1 MGERPLKASQGRRYG
16 EDTKMLP
23 EFALDS
29 KVAVVTGGA
38 RGLGLEMMRALAR
51 VGADVVAVDLLEQQA
66 REASEQVGAEC
77 GVRAGA
83 WGVDVTDE
91 RQVTTT
97 FAAIEREFGPIDV
110 LVAAAGIVEN
120 VAAEDYPAAS
130 WRKIIDVNLNGVFF
144 TAQAAGRG
152 MIARRSGSIILIA
165 SMSGLIVNRPQKQSA
180 YNVSKAGVI
189 MMAKSLAAEWAPH
202 GVRVNAIAPGYMRTA
217 LTDQVLTGQPGLRQT
232 WEGLIPLGRMG
243 TPPELSGTVVYLA
256 SDASSYVTGPT
267 LVIDRGSTAW

>member
-1 MGERPLKASQGRRYG
+1 
-16 EDTKMLP
+16 
-23 EFALDS
+23 
-29 KVAVVTGGA
+29 
-38 RGLGLEMMRALAR
+38 
-51 VGADVVAVDLLEQQA
+51 
-66 REASEQVGAEC
+66 
-77 GVRAGA
+77 
-83 WGVDVTDE
+83 VTDE
-91 RQVTTT
+91 HQVTTT

-152 MIARRSGSIILIA
+152 MIARKSGSIILIA

-217 LTDQVLTGQPGLRQT
+217 LTDQVLAGQPELRQT

-243 TPPELSGTVVYLA
+243 TPLELSGTVVYLA
-256 SDASSYVTGPT
+256 SDASSYVTGST
-267 LVIDRGSTAW
+267 LVIDGGYTAW

>member
-1 MGERPLKASQGRRYG
+1 
-16 EDTKMLP
+16 MLP
-23 EFALDS
+23 EFSLHG

-66 REASEQVGAEC
+66 RESSEQVGAEC
-77 GVRAGA
+77 GVRAAA

-97 FAAIEREFGPIDV
+97 FAAIEREFGPIDI

-130 WRKIIDVNLNGVFF
+130 WRRIIDVNLNGVFF

-152 MIARRSGSIILIA
+152 MIARKSGSIILIA
-165 SMSGLIVNRPQKQSA
+165 SMSGLIVNRPQKQTA

-256 SDASSYVTGPT
+256 SDASSYVTGST
-267 LVIDRGSTAW
+267 LVIDGGYTTW